1 MKKIKFECIS
11 SGKKLILE
19 NQLMGTMARQAMI
32 FKEPFWRKL
41 NKSGYVSF
49 SHEFPMN
56 ELVDLTPCDSQCG
69 ILGFVFTADGWV
81 RWKAQVAK
89 KFQEFN
95 GSELKK
101 REYEML
107 QK

>member
-1 MKKIKFECIS
+1 
-11 SGKKLILE
+11 
-19 NQLMGTMARQAMI
+19 MGTMARQAMI

-81 RWKAQVAK
+81 RWKAQIAK
-89 KFQEFN
+89 KLQEFN